1 MVNTKQTISFA
12 GAHGNAL
19 VADSQG
25 EDASDTILLLHGGG
39 QTRHAWGNTAK
50 RIAQEGWRAI
60 SVDLRGHG
68 ESDWTEQYGYPVFAE
83 DVIVLAQQ
91 LPKTPILV
99 GASLGGI
106 SALFAQDTFARRNQK
121 TDLSRALVLVDIA
134 PKVNPVGVD
143 RILSF
148 MKSGLAGFASLD
160 EAASAIAAY
169 TRERRRAPTAD
180 GLRKNL
186 RQRADGRWYWHWDP
200 RFVDATR
207 NPANRPNGLLEE
219 MAARLTV
226 PTLLIRGSKSDV
238 LTDEGVDAFRR
249 AVPHAQCVDVA
260 GAGHMVAGDRND
272 AFTGA
277 ILDFLRNLD
286 RGAAPRR

>member
-1 MVNTKQTISFA
+1 
-12 GAHGNAL
+12 
-19 VADSQG
+19 
-25 EDASDTILLLHGGG
+25 
-39 QTRHAWGNTAK
+39 
-50 RIAQEGWRAI
+50 
-60 SVDLRGHG
+60 
-68 ESDWTEQYGYPVFAE
+68 
-83 DVIVLAQQ
+83 
-91 LPKTPILV
+91 
-99 GASLGGI
+99 
-106 SALFAQDTFARRNQK
+106 
-121 TDLSRALVLVDIA
+121 
-134 PKVNPVGVD
+134 
-143 RILSF
+143 